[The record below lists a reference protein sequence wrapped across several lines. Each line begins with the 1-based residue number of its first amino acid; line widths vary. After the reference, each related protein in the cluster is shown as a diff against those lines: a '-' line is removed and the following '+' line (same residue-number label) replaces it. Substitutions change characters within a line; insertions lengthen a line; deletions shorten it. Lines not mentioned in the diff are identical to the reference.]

1 MTRVCSNLYGMH
13 ERDVVTEPA
22 WTPVLVWG
30 GFPPVGA
37 GVGFLLKSVAGWIAG
52 LQWAPFQGPFK
63 LLASMREP
71 NATIVAL
78 LVGGIAGLVF
88 ATLAAAESL
97 TVTVSGD
104 SVELARRW
112 KEPREIH
119 RTKIASA
126 FLDGKSLVLLG
137 ANSAELAREKSD
149 LDGAALQ
156 AAFEKHGYTWLQ
168 ADPHAGDFRRWVPD
182 DPAVPGTANALLKAR
197 AKAIS
202 KDNEEDVAELR
213 AELANIGI
221 VVRDEKKRQY
231 WRPIR

>member
-1 MTRVCSNLYGMH
+1 MTLGCSNLYGMH
-13 ERDVVTEPA
+13 ESDVVSEPR
-22 WTPVLVWG
+22 WTPVLIWG
-30 GFPPVGA
+30 GFPLVGA
-37 GVGFLLKSVAGWIAG
+37 GAGWALKSVAGWVAG
-52 LQWAPFQGPFK
+52 LEWAPFQGPFK
-63 LLASMREP
+63 LLASMKEP

-104 SVELARRW
+104 SVEFARRW

-126 FLDGKSLVLLG
+126 FMDGKSLVLLG
-137 ANSAELAREKSD
+137 TNRAELAREKSD

-156 AAFEKHGYTWLQ
+156 AALEKHGYTWLP
-168 ADPHAGDFRRWVPD
+168 ADPHAGDFRRWVED

-202 KDNEEDVAELR
+202 KDSEDDIAELR
-213 AELANIGI
+213 TELANIGI

-231 WRPIR
+231 WRQI